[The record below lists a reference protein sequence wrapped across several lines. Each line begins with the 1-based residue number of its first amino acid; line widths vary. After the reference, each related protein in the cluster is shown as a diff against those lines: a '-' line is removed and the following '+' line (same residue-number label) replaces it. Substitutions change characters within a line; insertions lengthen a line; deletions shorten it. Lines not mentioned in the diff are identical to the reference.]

1 MSAWALEADMI
12 AGWPFAG
19 GMRSSALLTGAR
31 ILVWRIFLF
40 RRRRNRCALVRID
53 LRPGRRDR
61 TGSIPPARGPRE
73 RHQPHRDVLARG
85 LEREGLERLGQRVG
99 ARAEGVGLGLELGV
113 ERGDRLVHRG
123 HRLLG
128 PAHVLGLL
136 EHAPGAAGGGGGPP
150 DGGDG
155 DGLAAEE
162 GAQDGGADRDRG
174 LDALLLGLL
183 ALALHRLL
191 GAPAALL
198 EGGLLGRVLLAEGL
212 APAVAVLAG
221 RLLEADPEV
230 TLRLTRLRDDLE
242 RCAPQ
247 QLDLLRLE
255 QPGREVTAPP
265 VVALLLARGDG
276 QLGEGAW

>member
-128 PAHVLGLL
+128 SAHVLGLL
-136 EHAPGAAGGGGGPP
+136 EHAPGAAGGGGGPA
-150 DGGDG
+150 DGGGG
-155 DGLAAEE
+155 DRLAPEE
-162 GAQDGGADRDRG
+162 GAQDRGADRDRG
-174 LDALLLGLL
+174 LNALRLGLL
-183 ALALHRLL
+183 ALARYCLFRAAPPLL
-191 GAPAALL
+191 QRGH
-198 EGGLLGRVLLAEGL
+198 LGRVFLAE
-212 APAVAVLAG
+212 
-221 RLLEADPEV
+221 R
-230 TLRLTRLRDDLE
+230 
-242 RCAPQ
+242 
-247 QLDLLRLE
+247 
-255 QPGREVTAPP
+255 
-265 VVALLLARGDG
+265 LAR
-276 QLGEGAW
+276 AIAI

>member
-61 TGSIPPARGPRE
+61 TGSIPPARGP
-73 RHQPHRDVLARG
+73 
-85 LEREGLERLGQRVG
+85 
-99 ARAEGVGLGLELGV
+99 
-113 ERGDRLVHRG
+113 
-123 HRLLG
+123 
-128 PAHVLGLL
+128 
-136 EHAPGAAGGGGGPP
+136 P

-155 DGLAAEE
+155 DRLAAEE

-183 ALALHRLL
+183 ALARHRLL

-198 EGGLLGRVLLAEGL
+198 EGGHLGRVLLAEGL